1 MTAAVDLAAD
11 VGVVA
16 SCDAL
21 GVSRATYYRR
31 QRPTVP
37 EEPKAPRTSHRALS
51 IEERAKVLETL
62 NNERFR
68 DLAPTEVYSTLLD
81 EGTYL
86 CSMRTMYRILEAN
99 QQVRER
105 RDQLRH
111 PDYAKPEL
119 LATGPNQL
127 WSWDITKLKGPEK
140 WTHYHLYV
148 ILDVFSRYVVGW
160 MVAECESAALAKR
173 LIAETI
179 GKQQLDPEQLTIHAD
194 RGTSVRSKLVAQLL
208 ADLGVTKTH
217 SRPQVSNDNPFS
229 ESQFKTLKYR
239 PGFPKRFGA
248 QEDARTFCVRFFRWY
263 NNDHHH
269 HGIALLTPFQVHH
282 GLAKTALEAR
292 QKALDAAYLAHPER
306 FPRRPT
312 VPSLHEQVWIN
323 PPDHVSANS
332 PLPGATCDSGTIPG
346 QRPDLPTA
354 EIENHASI
362 ASPVSLLEASAAGQ

>member
-21 GVSRATYYRR
+21 SVSRATYYRR
-31 QRPTVP
+31 QRPAVA
-37 EEPKAPRTSHRALS
+37 EETKAPRKSHRALS
-51 IEERAKVLETL
+51 DDERAQVLETI
-62 NNERFR
+62 NSERFR

-86 CSMRTMYRILEAN
+86 CSPRTMYRILDAN

-140 WTHYHLYV
+140 WSHYHLYV

-179 GKQQLDPEQLTIHAD
+179 GKQLLHPEGLTIHAD
-194 RGTSVRSKLVAQLL
+194 RGTSMRSKLVAQLL

-217 SRPQVSNDNPFS
+217 SRPHVSNDNPFS

-248 QEDARTFCVRFFRWY
+248 QEDARTFCARFFRWY
-263 NNDHHH
+263 NHDHHH
-269 HGIALLTPFQVHH
+269 HGIALLTPFQVHY
-282 GLAKTALEAR
+282 GKAQATLAAR
-292 QKALDAAYLAHPER
+292 QQVLDAAYLAHPER
-306 FPRRPT
+306 FPGRPT

-323 PPDHVSANS
+323 PPDNVPAIS

-346 QRPDLPTA
+346 QAPDPPIV

-362 ASPVSLLEASAAGQ
+362 ASPVSLVEASAAAQ